1 MKWKRLSM
9 SVLMEAKL
17 NNLLKNFSA
26 AYPKSGAGWSRS
38 INYPWPFTT
47 PTVIGYEWYIVFE
60 LVQRKPKL
68 YTCVDIKCCFPSW
81 FLLFF
86 CVSQIMLANAK
97 YDVWF
102 LALLSGY
109 VFVLCIFLNTQW
121 IIFNFSRKSFH
132 FLVWLK
138 KKKQTKNG
146 NSRLWIPILQSNG
159 NPWETDCGCI
169 ERSLLLH
176 FSSRCHMRA
185 VNRFGWLAS
194 VTPPQPGQPRLS

>member
-1 MKWKRLSM
+1 MCWYKVLFPLLISFILLCISNYVSKRKIWCLIFGIA
-9 SVLMEAKL
+9 VWL
-17 NNLLKNFSA
+17 
-26 AYPKSGAGWSRS
+26 
-38 INYPWPFTT
+38 
-47 PTVIGYEWYIVFE
+47 
-60 LVQRKPKL
+60 
-68 YTCVDIKCCFPSW
+68 CFRVNW
-81 FLLFF
+81 TLLFW
-86 CVSQIMLANAK
+86 MT
-97 YDVWF
+97 
-102 LALLSGY
+102 
-109 VFVLCIFLNTQW
+109 LCIFLNTQW